1 VSFLYASASNL
12 GDFQFLFIDIFLSL
26 PIAIFMS
33 WAGPAPVLCRKR
45 PKAELVSRKV
55 LTSLLGHMAISI
67 AIQAV
72 TYVSVRKQ
80 SWYIRPHVK
89 PEKSN
94 IKNSENTTLFLVS
107 CFEYIFAGVAL
118 NVGPP
123 FRQSATKNWAFI
135 LTVVATCLLTL
146 YMILGPVRAVKK
158 LMQLTKTSW
167 DFDLFM
173 IGLGLIYCFISSICE
188 RFVFERLARLIGMLK
203 ERITGVPK
211 KRKEYKRILE
221 GMRW

>member
-1 VSFLYASASNL
+1 
-12 GDFQFLFIDIFLSL
+12 
-26 PIAIFMS
+26 
-33 WAGPAPVLCRKR
+33 
-45 PKAELVSRKV
+45 
-55 LTSLLGHMAISI
+55 MAISV

-72 TYVSVRKQ
+72 TYIAIRKQ
-80 SWYIRPHVK
+80 SWYVLTPCLLRKTGTKLQLHRYIPPHIK
-89 PEKSN
+89 PKKSN

-123 FRQSATKNWAFI
+123 FRQSAKKNCECSSCYCMWFSVNAIVTGPFT

-146 YMILGPVRAVKK
+146 YMILGPVHAVKK

-173 IGLGLIYCFISSICE
+173 IGLGLIYCFISFISE
-188 RFVFERLARLIGMLK
+188 RFLFDRLARLLGILR

-221 GMRW
+221 EMRW